1 MWLIYI
7 RLSLYP
13 TPAVKSSRLAVSD
26 VLNYLRW
33 FEEVF
38 IVKFDFSFTTIRL
51 ASVSP
56 ATVVTWRIV
65 YGKAIGW
72 CSLVESS
79 SWLFKLEEIDAL
91 KSEVSSLLALWSR
104 TTSCNFCGY

>member
-1 MWLIYI
+1 M
-7 RLSLYP
+7 S
-13 TPAVKSSRLAVSD
+13 K

-33 FEEVF
+33 FEEVS
-38 IVKFDFSFTTIRL
+38 IVKFDFSFTLIRL
-51 ASVSP
+51 ESVIP

-79 SWLFKLEEIDAL
+79 SWLLKLDEIDAL
-91 KSEVSSLLALWSR
+91 KSEVSSLLNFCSR
-104 TTSCNFCGY
+104 TTSCNFCGC